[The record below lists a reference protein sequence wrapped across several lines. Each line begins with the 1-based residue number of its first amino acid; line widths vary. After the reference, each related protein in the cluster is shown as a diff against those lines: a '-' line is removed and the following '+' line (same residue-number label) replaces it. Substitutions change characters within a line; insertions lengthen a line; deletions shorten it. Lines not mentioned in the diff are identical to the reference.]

1 MTSSIRARPFDF
13 PYDGNLQPGRC
24 ALLIID
30 MQEDFLGSAGYFAAK
45 GYDPAPLRAI
55 VPTIRRLADG
65 LRAAGVRIIWTRQG
79 YRSDLADFSPYDR
92 WRAERAGLAIE
103 AGGQSPFTRG
113 SPGFQI
119 VPELTPA
126 PADILLDKT
135 ANSSF
140 CQTELDSILRAQ
152 GITHLLFAGCTT
164 DVCVH
169 STLRDA
175 TDRKYQCLLIEDAC
189 ASGDAYAHAAAIHMV
204 TVEDGIFGTVADSEA
219 VLAAFLPIAA
229 AKAGRATG

>member
-1 MTSSIRARPFDF
+1 MASSIRARPFDF
-13 PYDGNLQPGRC
+13 PYDGNLRPERC

-30 MQEDFLGSAGYFAAK
+30 MQEDFLGPNGYFVAK

-55 VPTIRRLADG
+55 IPTVRALADR

-79 YRSDLADFSPYDR
+79 YRSDFADFGPYDR
-92 WRAERAGLAIE
+92 WRAARSGLLIE
-103 AGGQSPFTRG
+103 PNGGSSFSRG

-119 VPELTPA
+119 VADLEPA
-126 PADILLDKT
+126 PGDVILDKT

-140 CQTELDSILRAQ
+140 CQTDLDSILRAQ
-152 GITHLLFAGCTT
+152 GITHLFFSGCTT

-169 STLRDA
+169 STLREANDL
-175 TDRKYQCLLIEDAC
+175 KYQCLLVEDAC

-204 TVEDGIFGTVADSEA
+204 TVEDGIFGTVSDSGA
-219 VLAAFLPIAA
+219 VMAALPPLKAV
-229 AKAGRATG
+229 KAG